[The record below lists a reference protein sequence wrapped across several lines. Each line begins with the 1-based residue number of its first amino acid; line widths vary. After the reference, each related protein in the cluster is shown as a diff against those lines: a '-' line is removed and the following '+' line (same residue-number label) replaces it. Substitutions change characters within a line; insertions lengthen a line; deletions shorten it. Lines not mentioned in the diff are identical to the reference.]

1 MYLLDTNHCSA
12 IIFGDPDVIARA
24 TEAGVDNLAISAIS
38 QGELL
43 YMAENSKQ
51 VEENLVFIEEFLED
65 LPVYDVDSE
74 TSHIYAKLKAQIMNK
89 FAPKDKNKRRKT
101 KVTDLGV
108 GENDLWI
115 ASIAIQN
122 NLTIVS
128 ADGDFKRI
136 REVWNFALE
145 SWYKSVLNP
154 NVEA

>member
-1 MYLLDTNHCSA
+1 
-12 IIFGDPDVIARA
+12 
-24 TEAGVDNLAISAIS
+24 
-38 QGELL
+38 
-43 YMAENSKQ
+43 
-51 VEENLVFIEEFLED
+51 
-65 LPVYDVDSE
+65 
-74 TSHIYAKLKAQIMNK
+74 
-89 FAPKDKNKRRKT
+89 
-101 KVTDLGV
+101 LGV

-145 SWYKSVLNP
+145 SWYKSVSNA

>member
-1 MYLLDTNHCSA
+1 M
-12 IIFGDPDVIARA
+12 
-24 TEAGVDNLAISAIS
+24 
-38 QGELL
+38 
-43 YMAENSKQ
+43 
-51 VEENLVFIEEFLED
+51 FIEEFLED

-74 TSHIYAKLKAQIMNK
+74 TSRIYAKLKAQIMNK

-145 SWYKSVLNP
+145 SWYKSVSNA